1 MQSTIDKFIKDGY
14 ENKISI
20 FPMAE
25 GAAGC
30 DLVMLLR
37 EIKVD
42 DNDNDH
48 DGVNDGNNERK
59 ANLGVIHVVAIELKD
74 RKATNETELQKK
86 KELLTSHR
94 CILPRL
100 RAALLDKG
108 FVDVCYHVI
117 FVSRDHGYVHH

>member
-1 MQSTIDKFIKDGY
+1 MQSTIDKFIKNGY

-25 GAAGC
+25 GADGC

-37 EIKVD
+37 EIKVNSD
-42 DNDNDH
+42 DDD
-48 DGVNDGNNERK
+48 DGNDGNDNSE

-86 KELLTSHR
+86 IGLLTSHR

-108 FVDVCYHVI
+108 FTDVCYHII
-117 FVSRDHGYVHH
+117 FAGREHD

>member
-25 GAAGC
+25 GAPGC

-37 EIKVD
+37 EIKVND
-42 DNDNDH
+42 DNDD
-48 DGVNDGNNERK
+48 DDVNDGNDGSK
-59 ANLGVIHVVAIELKD
+59 ANHGIIHVVAIELKD
-74 RKATNETELQKK
+74 RKATNETELQQKIG
-86 KELLTSHR
+86 LLTSHR

-108 FVDVCYHVI
+108 FTEVCYHVI
-117 FVSRDHGYVHH
+117 LAGRDHD

>member
-25 GAAGC
+25 GAPGC

-37 EIKVD
+37 EIKVND
-42 DNDNDH
+42 DNDD
-48 DGVNDGNNERK
+48 DDVNDGNDGSK
-59 ANLGVIHVVAIELKD
+59 ANHGIIHVVAIELKD
-74 RKATNETELQKK
+74 RKATNETELQQKIG
-86 KELLTSHR
+86 LLTSHR

-100 RAALLDKG
+100 RAAL
-108 FVDVCYHVI
+108 
-117 FVSRDHGYVHH
+117 